1 VGFFV
6 TCKNP
11 GIQIPGGGERYF
23 TPSHIPVEQ
32 PSKGGFVSSVDN
44 KVVPLEEEIRQLK
57 LENAKLAREL
67 RLTKSFLDKVSRM
80 VESKETLG
88 AVLTAANAK
97 QKAYTDMLLES
108 CPNIILLLDDRGRL
122 VLGTKMFLTLT
133 GIHNFDIIRNK
144 TYGEIFSPYLE
155 ADTLNQFEAAVAGV
169 VSSKKTTVLNL
180 WIDFGRQG
188 EGRYY
193 SIEFRNIGSA
203 RGADAG
209 ISAGVLAVFIDFT
222 DFLREKEKAE
232 AANNAK
238 SDFLAVMSHEI
249 RTPLNAILGLNELL
263 SRSELDATQS
273 KYLTDIRK
281 SAQSLLTIINDIL
294 DFSKI
299 EAGKMEII
307 NGDYNLHALLDN
319 LKSMFE
325 LLYQEKKLDFR
336 FCIDEGLPVFVE
348 GDENRLRQ
356 VLTNLLS
363 NAMKYTPQGRVEFSA
378 WLNPGPSS
386 GELRFDVKD
395 TGIGIR
401 EEDAVKLFKPF
412 EQLDTRRNRNVVG
425 TGLGLAICFR
435 LCRLMGGDLRL
446 KSEYGVGST
455 FSVAVPY
462 RPAEGGAGDV
472 LPGVFKEFSAP
483 AAKVL
488 VVDDIEINLELT
500 EAMLQSFG
508 ITVDLANKGE
518 DALELIRNTTYDVI
532 FMDHMMPGMDG
543 IETTRRIREFKG
555 PGGTV
560 PIIALTAN
568 VINGAESMFLENQF
582 NGFLAKPIEFAS
594 LNSCLRRWLP
604 PDKIR
609 EP

>member
-1 VGFFV
+1 M
-6 TCKNP
+6 
-11 GIQIPGGGERYF
+11 
-23 TPSHIPVEQ
+23 
-32 PSKGGFVSSVDN
+32 SSADDE
-44 KVVPLEEEIRQLK
+44 KVLLEEEIKQLK
-57 LENAKLAREL
+57 IENAKLTREL
-67 RLTKSFLDKVSRM
+67 RVTKSFLDKISRT

-88 AVLTAANAK
+88 TVLAAANAK

-108 CPNIILLLDDRGRL
+108 CPNIILLLDDGGRL

-133 GIHNFDIIRNK
+133 GIHNFDIIKNK
-144 TYGEIFSPYLE
+144 TYGELFAPYFE
-155 ADTLNQFEAAVAGV
+155 ADALEQFKAAVTGV
-169 VSSKKTTVLNL
+169 VSSKKTMDLGL
-180 WIDFGRQG
+180 WIDFSGQG

-193 SIEFRNIGSA
+193 SIELRSIGRA

-209 ISAGVLAVFIDFT
+209 ITAGVLAVFIDFT

-232 AANNAK
+232 AANSAK

-249 RTPLNAILGLNELL
+249 RTPMNAIMGLNELL

-299 EAGKMEII
+299 EAGKMSII
-307 NGDYNLHALLDN
+307 NGDYNLRSLLDN
-319 LKSMFE
+319 LRVMFE
-325 LLYQEKKLDFR
+325 LMFQEKKLGFY
-336 FCIDEGLPVFVE
+336 FHIDDSLPGFVY

-363 NAMKYTPQGRVEFSA
+363 NAMKYTPRGQVEFSA
-378 WLNPGPSS
+378 WLSKEENFGPSS
-386 GELRFDVKD
+386 TGLLRFDIKD

-401 EEDAVKLFKPF
+401 EEDAGKLFKPF
-412 EQLDTRRNRNVVG
+412 EQLDTRKNRNVVG
-425 TGLGLAICFR
+425 TGLGLAICFK
-435 LCRLMGGDLRL
+435 LCRLMGGDLWL
-446 KSEYGVGST
+446 KSDYGVGSV
-455 FSVAVPY
+455 FSVAIPCI
-462 RPAEGGAGDV
+462 PAEEAAGDIARGDLV
-472 LPGVFKEFSAP
+472 EFSAP
-483 AAKVL
+483 GVKVL

-500 EAMLQSFG
+500 QAMLGGFD
-508 ITVDLANKGE
+508 IDADLAKRGE
-518 DALELIRNTTYDVI
+518 DALELVQNNTYDLV

-543 IETTRRIREFKG
+543 IETTRRIRGLKG
-555 PGGTV
+555 RHTDI

-594 LNSCLRRWLP
+594 LNLCLRKWLP
-604 PDKIR
+604 SEKIVNR
-609 EP
+609 NSD